1 MWHSK
6 GVIQTQLQ
14 FEFPKLYE
22 VTTAMGEAPNPGD
35 TDLRFSGG
43 RNLQIWKDREDPL
56 HRKYIH

>member
-14 FEFPKLYE
+14 LEFPKLYE
-22 VTTAMGEAPNPGD
+22 VTAAMGEAPNPGD

-43 RNLQIWKDREDPL
+43 RNLQI
-56 HRKYIH
+56 